1 MKKKKRWKKILII
14 VVLGFVLLAK
24 PTWDYLVQQV
34 KHPTG
39 IVGYSLTKI
48 WNNTFVAMTA
58 WGLGSVPIKESDKIL
73 DVGCGGGETVNS
85 LSKKLSTGKVYGI
98 DISDEAIKSS
108 VERNTDE
115 IKKGT
120 VELQIADVLKLPF
133 DENMF
138 QLVTAVQTHMY
149 WDDVPKGF
157 QEIFRVMSNESLLVI
172 LTEKDK
178 IDYHMDEYKDDE
190 SLIGLLIGIGFN
202 DVEVSEQGNWVCY
215 YVTKS
220 SK

>member
-58 WGLGSVPIKESDKIL
+58 WGLESVPINEADKIL

-85 LSKKLSTGKVYGI
+85 LSKNISTGKVYGI
-98 DISDEAIKSS
+98 DISNEAIKSS
-108 VERNTDE
+108 IERNTNE
-115 IKKGT
+115 IEKGT
-120 VELQIADVLKLPF
+120 VELQTADVLKLPF
-133 DENMF
+133 EENMF

-149 WDDVPKGF
+149 WDNVQKGF
-157 QEIFRVMSNESLLVI
+157 QEIYRVMSDEALLVI

-190 SLIGLLIGIGFN
+190 SLIGLLVGIGFN
-202 DVEVSEQGNWVCY
+202 NVKVSEQGNWICY

-220 SK
+220 S